1 LVSPLEPSDTSVDVL
16 ELGVAIGVVVPL
28 LGLSIGLEV
37 IADVLEETAYGVMTD
52 SVAEDNQGIRQVTG
66 ALGCP
71 NEWCLGVS
79 SGGGLQEF
87 VEVVEE
93 HRVAIGEARPSCSR
107 PAESVG
113 RGFGS
118 GTVKFGK
125 SRSDG
130 GPRDPRSL
138 GDGRG
143 SPPTENPCLGGSPP
157 AEDAFVHQ
165 GGEGLI
171 FLSQQGYSFIAHH
184 ILKLLAIVVPN

>member
-1 LVSPLEPSDTSVDVL
+1 M
-16 ELGVAIGVVVPL
+16 VP
-28 LGLSIGLEV
+28 
-37 IADVLEETAYGVMTD
+37 
-52 SVAEDNQGIRQVTG
+52 
-66 ALGCP
+66 
-71 NEWCLGVS
+71 GVS
-79 SGGGLQEF
+79 AGGGLQEF

-130 GPRDPRSL
+130 GPRDPRGL

-143 SPPTENPCLGGSPP
+143 SPQPRALAP
-157 AEDAFVHQ
+157 AADHRRRTRSSIKGAR
-165 GGEGLI
+165 
-171 FLSQQGYSFIAHH
+171 A
-184 ILKLLAIVVPN
+184 